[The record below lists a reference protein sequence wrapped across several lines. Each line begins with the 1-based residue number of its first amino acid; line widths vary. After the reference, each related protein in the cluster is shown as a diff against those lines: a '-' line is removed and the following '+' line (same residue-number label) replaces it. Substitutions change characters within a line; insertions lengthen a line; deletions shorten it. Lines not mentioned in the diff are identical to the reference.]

1 MRNYDMKFVAI
12 DFGQDPKPKLFPLGI
27 TIHNL
32 RGVRHFSENTAF
44 EPPCHS
50 HAEIHNW
57 CEVRIGA
64 FSHFNAGRIGDVH
77 IGRYSAVGADAV
89 IGMHEHPTDWLS
101 TSRLMYQPELHDFRI
116 TAGAH
121 DLQALQSK
129 KRTFTEFSK
138 VTTIGNDVLVGQ
150 GVYFKGGVTVGDGA
164 VIGARSVVVK
174 DVPPYA
180 IVAGSPAKVK
190 RYRFPDRI
198 IERLL
203 ALKWWRFSL
212 FDFYGVES
220 HLDGEFIYAGPIYH
234 HFGHFMAEMVHR
246 IVQSK
251 KLFSSGNWI
260 FSDIAAN
267 DQKTYDYLPSWIKAI
282 LEFVEVESRS
292 VTIIGKNTAVSRVS
306 VVEQGSDF
314 GGGPKPGYLSD
325 LLEFSERR
333 LQTLRH
339 SDAPIPKVYVS
350 RGGVRHGGAFL
361 GESYIENHLEREG
374 FFIFRPEQYTP
385 SKQMDVYRKALH
397 RQSGQDRRLHRQHPF
412 RVASC
417 KDTPS
422 PALCRMDD
430 PGRQHRCRPRAT
442 GRQRR
447 TAEARRWQRRCADRR
462 PVVLG
467 HTDDRASAGLPPR
480 RGPQVFKEGS
490 PLCQMT

>member
-77 IGRYSAVGADAV
+77 IGRYSAVGADVV

-190 RYRFPDRI
+190 RYRFPDQI

-212 FDFYGVES
+212 FDFYGLPFDNIEAALDAIEDLVARGVVQEYQPKIIGTRELKALLENGTPIPVKGAGAHQPIKVRNVEGYVDRIDGRQVS
-220 HLDGEFIYAGPIYH
+220 GWAYDKTRPDLALDVEIHYGGQRVAVVRADRLRQDLASAG
-234 HFGHFMAEMVHR
+234 
-246 IVQSK
+246 K
-251 KLFSSGNWI
+251 GNGRHA
-260 FSDIAAN
+260 FV
-267 DQKTYDYLPSWIKAI
+267 AI
-282 LEFVEVESRS
+282 L
-292 VTIIGKNTAVSRVS
+292 AAPVSRNEVDS
-306 VVEQGSDF
+306 IDAFARCGNA
-314 GGGPKPGYLSD
+314 GD
-325 LLEFSERR
+325 LVPL
-333 LQTLRH
+333 
-339 SDAPIPKVYVS
+339 VS
-350 RGGVRHGGAFL
+350 R
-361 GESYIENHLEREG
+361 
-374 FFIFRPEQYTP
+374 P
-385 SKQMDVYRKALH
+385 
-397 RQSGQDRRLHRQHPF
+397 
-412 RVASC
+412 
-417 KDTPS
+417 
-422 PALCRMDD
+422 
-430 PGRQHRCRPRAT
+430 RQHRPAAPNAARP
-442 GRQRR
+442 
-447 TAEARRWQRRCADRR
+447 
-462 PVVLG
+462 
-467 HTDDRASAGLPPR
+467 
-480 RGPQVFKEGS
+480 
-490 PLCQMT
+490 